1 MKIIK
6 LLHRESGYFA
16 YLFIFLGLISGGL
29 SAAIMPFINSALS
42 DLSEPEI
49 NYSKLGLF
57 LLLILLL
64 VVTQRVFAK
73 FLINITQRMIYKI
86 RLDIVEKI
94 RMSNYF
100 SFEKIGKE
108 KIYASITRDAT
119 MVSHSAADIVYATT
133 SAITVIFCLAYL
145 AYLSWI
151 GFIATL
157 GATLLGM
164 SVYWIRRKSV
174 SKVLSDAR
182 GKETVFFKYI
192 NELLDGFKEVKV
204 DQSKNDDLFDN
215 HIKKISYET
224 RDLTA
229 KGIIKYLDNSLVGQ
243 VFFMMLIG
251 FVIFVLPKLTNEPS
265 DIISYIFVVL
275 YIIGPIEGIMTV
287 IPGIT
292 QANIS
297 LAHIEEINQQAD
309 SIIEEMEASENKDI
323 VNSFE
328 ELSLSNIE
336 FDYATG
342 KEENFGVGPIDIK
355 VKKGELVF
363 IAGGNGSGKTTL
375 FKLLTGLYKP
385 TRGSIL
391 VNGKIL
397 SDLEYRQLFSPIYS
411 DFHLF
416 EKLYGYQNKVDETKI
431 EELIKLMGLEEKVNF
446 TDFGFS
452 STSLSTGQRK
462 RLALISALIEDKPI
476 LVLDEWAADQDPQF
490 RKFFYHQILP
500 DLKKKGTTIIAITH
514 DDNYFDMADRLY
526 KMAEGQLKKLAD
538 V

>member
-1 MKIIK
+1 MKLIK
-6 LLHRESGYFA
+6 LLHKESGYFA
-16 YLFIFLGLISGGL
+16 FLFVFFGLISGGL
-29 SAAIMPFINSALS
+29 NAAIMPFINSAIA
-42 DLSEPEI
+42 DLSNPEI
-49 NYSKLGLF
+49 NYTKLGLF
-57 LLLILLL
+57 LLMILLL
-64 VVTQRVFAK
+64 VITQRVFAK

-86 RLDIVEKI
+86 RLNIVEKI
-94 RMSNYF
+94 RMSNYYA
-100 SFEKIGKE
+100 FEKIGKE
-108 KIYASITRDAT
+108 KVYASITRDAT
-119 MVSHSAADIVYATT
+119 IVSHSAADIVHATT
-133 SAITVIFCLAYL
+133 SAITVVFCLAYL

-151 GFIATL
+151 GFAATVL
-157 GATLLGM
+157 TTLMGM
-164 SVYWIRRKSV
+164 SIYWVRRKSV
-174 SKVLSDAR
+174 SKVLSEAR
-182 GKETVFFKYI
+182 SKETVFFKFI

-204 DQSKNDDLFDN
+204 DQSKNDDLFEN

-297 LAHIEEINQQAD
+297 LTHIEEINKQAD
-309 SIIEEMEASENKDI
+309 SIIEEMEASVNKE
-323 VNSFE
+323 VVYSFE
-328 ELSLSNIE
+328 QLSLCNVE
-336 FDYATG
+336 FNYATG
-342 KEENFGVGPIDIK
+342 KEENFGVGPIK
-355 VKKGELVF
+355 FQVKKGELIF

-375 FKLLTGLYKP
+375 FKILTGLYKP
-385 TRGSIL
+385 SKGQIL
-391 VNGKIL
+391 VNNKTL

-416 EKLYGYQNKVDETKI
+416 EKLYGYMDKVEETKI
-431 EELIKLMGLEEKVNF
+431 VELIKLMGLEEKVKF
-446 TDFGFS
+446 SDFGFS

-462 RLALISALIEDKPI
+462 RLAFIAALIENKPI

-500 DLKKKGTTIIAITH
+500 DLKKNGTTIIAITH
-514 DDNYFDMADRLY
+514 DDNYFNFADRLY
-526 KMAEGQLKKLAD
+526 KMEEGQLKEIARD
-538 V
+538 